1 MSIYNFKRLTEIN
14 LVFMLALYLVI
25 PILGPY
31 IKSLGYTSTQLG
43 FIFTLFPLTII
54 FVLPIIGNLSDK
66 MGKKNIIVLAVFF
79 QIIAFL
85 LYIYN
90 TYIICIIVARLL
102 DAVTFATLTII
113 ILAKVE
119 DGIQDKDRGYL
130 GGLFLSIGHIGKV
143 VAPLIGGFLADYFF
157 ISFPFFISITIFA
170 FLLII
175 LFDKK
180 EFHFKK
186 IHRGDLDLISNIK
199 YFFSFKKL
207 RLMGL
212 LGILTH
218 ATHPV
223 LILFL
228 PLFIVSDL
236 GQSYSLVGL
245 GFFLLGATHLLQYYF
260 GKLCD
265 KYGNY
270 KLVDLGLIIYAT
282 GLISFFFINNIFI
295 LLIVLLLMGIG
306 TAMWNISAWTL
317 MSDIGE
323 KKRGEGF
330 ILTTYMSIAKI
341 GAFFSFIFSGIIVDV
356 LSFHFLSLILGT
368 ILLAAA
374 VFTYFMFSKYE
385 RLS

>member
-368 ILLAAA
+368 ILLAVA

>member
-1 MSIYNFKRLTEIN
+1 MSIYTFKRLTEIN

-368 ILLAAA
+368 ILLAAT